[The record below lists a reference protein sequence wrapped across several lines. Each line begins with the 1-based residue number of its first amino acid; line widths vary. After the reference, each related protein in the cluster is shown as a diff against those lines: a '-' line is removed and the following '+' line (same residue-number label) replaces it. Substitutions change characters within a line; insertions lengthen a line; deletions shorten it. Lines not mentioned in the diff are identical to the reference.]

1 MTKGLCTNALVLYL
15 ITLETRG
22 RTLMADDGILDQSS
36 IVGGNHDSL
45 RCLGLDWQRCLAM
58 GLDQSVD
65 WKALSLHRDPLC
77 VHLHLIR
84 DR

>member
-1 MTKGLCTNALVLYL
+1 MAKGLCTNAFVLYL

-22 RTLMADDGILDQSS
+22 RALVADNRALDQSP
-36 IVGGNHDSL
+36 IVGGNHYSL
-45 RCLGLDWQRCLAM
+45 RRLGLDWQRCLAM

-65 WKALSLHRDPLC
+65 WKALSLHSDPLC
-77 VHLHLIR
+77 VHLNLKR